1 MAFDGMTVHSLSLEL
16 NSSLSGMRISRIAQ
30 PGKDQIIFTIKLMR
44 GQARLLL
51 SASPSLPLI
60 YITEDNKK
68 SPDKAPNFC
77 MLLRKYISNGKIISI
92 TQPGAERVID
102 ILISHMDEMGDMN
115 EYHLYTEIMGKYS
128 NIILTDR
135 DKCIIDAI
143 RRVTPDMSSVR
154 TVLPGGKY
162 FIPKQEGR
170 LDPFSV
176 NKNDFLELLNASEPL
191 ARCLSGKLTG
201 ISTIL
206 AREICCRASADPD
219 MPCDEV
225 SKNKVFSCFDH
236 IRKSILS
243 NNISPVIIWN
253 DANHAP
259 VEYAPVRLS
268 MYGKG
273 YSVEEKSSVS
283 SMLYSFYA
291 MREIRDSVRQRSQ
304 DLKKTLSVLISR
316 NEKKRLI
323 QEKQLM
329 GTEKMDMIKKYGEL
343 LLAYQA
349 SIPSGD
355 HADVYDYYENK
366 NINIPMDKTM
376 SVIENSN
383 RYFRRYAKLKRTR
396 EETTIYLKETEEN
409 LLHMKS
415 IMASLDTAENSND
428 LDEIREEMAECG
440 YIKKHSSSKKK
451 KICKSM
457 PLHYVTDG
465 GYDIYI
471 GKNNYQND
479 ELTFHMAKGDDI
491 WFHAKEMPGSHVILI
506 TKGEEIPDS
515 EYETAACLAA
525 YYSTGRQSKKTEVD
539 YVKDRFVKKPNGA
552 KPGYVI
558 YHTNYSMTVPP
569 MIPDNVRIKKD

>member
-30 PGKDQIIFTIKLMR
+30 PGRDQIILTIKLKR
-44 GQARLLL
+44 GQSRLLL
-51 SASPSLPLI
+51 SASPSLPLV

-68 SPDKAPNFC
+68 SHDKAPNFC
-77 MLLRKYISNGKIISI
+77 MLLRKYISNGKIVSI

-102 ILISHMDEMGDMN
+102 IQISHMDEMGDMN
-115 EYHLYTEIMGKYS
+115 DYHLFTEIMGKYS

-135 DKCIIDAI
+135 DMRIIDAI

-154 TVLPGGKY
+154 TVLPGGEY

-170 LDPFSV
+170 SDPFTI
-176 NKNDFLELLNASEPL
+176 NKNDFFELLHYSEPL
-191 ARCLSGKLTG
+191 AKCLAGKLTG
-201 ISTIL
+201 ISNTL
-206 AREICCRASADPD
+206 AHEICHRASADPD
-219 MPCDEV
+219 MPCDEI
-225 SKNKVFSCFDH
+225 SRDKVYECFSD
-236 IRKSILS
+236 IRKSILENS
-243 NNISPVIIWN
+243 ISPVIVWN
-253 DANHAP
+253 NVNHEP
-259 VEYAPVRLS
+259 VEYAPIKLT
-268 MYGKG
+268 MYGQG
-273 YSVEEKSSVS
+273 YTEEKMDSVS
-283 SMLYSFYA
+283 SMLYSYYA
-291 MREIRDSVRQRSQ
+291 VREIRDSVRQRSQ
-304 DLKKTLSVLISR
+304 DLKKTLSILISR

-323 QEKQLM
+323 QEKQLKS
-329 GTEKMDMIKKYGEL
+329 TEKMDTIKKYGEL

-349 SIPSGD
+349 SILSGD
-355 HADVYDYYENK
+355 YADVYDYYENK
-366 NINIPMDKTM
+366 NIKIPMDKSM

-396 EETTIYLKETEEN
+396 EETAIFLKETEES

-415 IMASLDTAENSND
+415 IMASLDTAENSDD

-440 YIKKHSSSKKK
+440 YIKKHSSKKK
-451 KICKSM
+451 KKSVKSL
-457 PLHYVTDG
+457 PLHYVTDR

-471 GKNNYQND
+471 GKNNFQND
-479 ELTFHMAKGDDI
+479 ELTFHIARGDDI
-491 WFHAKEMPGSHVILI
+491 WFHAKEMPGSHVILV
-506 TKGEEIPDS
+506 TKGEDVPDS

-539 YVKDRFVKKPNGA
+539 YVRDRFVKKPNGA

-558 YHTNYSMTVPP
+558 YHTNYSMTVQP